1 MFRLFDTLMFTFE
14 RLRQHGL
21 LVMWTLIGL
30 TTATT
35 LALSVMLYIDAVNT
49 GLLESRLS
57 DPPYA
62 FRFRYLGAWEG
73 NVTQADITSAT
84 AVIEQR
90 FAQIIGLPVARS
102 ITYMRGPAWTL
113 RLPENQT
120 LGTFNIGTLAG
131 TEAQMFIS
139 SGSWPP
145 DSDPGDDDPVPVM
158 ASEYLLFNMGVE
170 VGDRLTAAIPGQN
183 AVELEVVALWR
194 PIHENDPT
202 WIFPSRFFN
211 EVLLVQA
218 DDLWRMLEGIERPV
232 EESAWHLLFDG
243 REVRTS
249 DVPGLLSS
257 IIDGERAV
265 LTALPGTR
273 MDVSPQDGLRA
284 FSNDVALLTQQ
295 LVIMVLPV
303 GGLVL
308 YFVSLVAG
316 LLVSR
321 QQNEDVT
328 LRSRG
333 MSRRAIL
340 VIHLLMWL
348 TLAAAALGMGISLA
362 PFVVRLVG
370 QTTSFLQFDPTA
382 PPLPVILTAQALA
395 AGAVTALIAAS
406 SGLLLAWRTTGST
419 ITSFKQQ
426 AGRASR
432 AWWQRMYLDILIMI
446 PALYVLYTLW
456 RQGGLVARAD
466 DPFSDPLTFLG
477 PTLFSLAFTLFFLRM
492 WPLLLRLLAW
502 LIAFGHGLT
511 LLMALRELTRSIG
524 RYRGTL
530 LMMCFT
536 LSLTGF
542 TASMASTLDRSL
554 EDAVNYRVG
563 ADQVIVTV
571 TDAQTEQSAPTEDGQ
586 QPTLSVV
593 GYNAPP
599 VEDLLDVP
607 GVYQVSRVGR
617 YPARL
622 SIPGQRLDGV
632 VLGVDR
638 AAMAAVTRFR
648 YDYANDSLADLFNR
662 LAGQRNGVL
671 ISTRTA
677 VNYNLLIGQ
686 EITLQINALNEWYET
701 RVPILGV
708 LNYFPT
714 LNPNEGFFAITNIDP
729 LFELAGT
736 VLPHN
741 VWLSLEAGADPQA
754 VRDAVRASGFPI
766 LEWQDPQTALQIAQ
780 SSPSRRG
787 VLGFL
792 SVGFIA
798 SITLTIISAI
808 IQSTASFRAQVTQL
822 GSLRAMGLGGLSVAG
837 YLIIL
842 QGMIAGSGILS
853 GTSIGLATTL
863 LFLPLLD
870 FSGGLPPYLV
880 RVAWND
886 IALVYGVFAGVLLVV
901 TLFITII
908 LGRQS
913 LITVVKL
920 GDA

>member
-1 MFRLFDTLMFTFE
+1 MFRLIDTLLFTFE
-14 RLRQHGL
+14 RLRQHTI
-21 LVMWTLIGL
+21 LVLWTLIGL
-30 TTATT
+30 ATAAT
-35 LALSVMLYIDAVNT
+35 LALSVMLYIDAVNS
-49 GLLESRLS
+49 GVLESRLT

-73 NVTQADITSAT
+73 NVTQADIISAT
-84 AVIEQR
+84 AAIEHQ
-90 FAQIIGLPVARS
+90 FTQTIGLPVAQS
-102 ITYMRGPAWTL
+102 VHYARGPAWTL
-113 RLPENQT
+113 RLPENQA
-120 LGTFNIGTLAG
+120 LGAFNIGTLTGA
-131 TEAQMFIS
+131 EAQIFVS
-139 SGSWPP
+139 SGEWPP
-145 DSDPGDDDPVPVM
+145 EPAEDSPIPVM
-158 ASEYLLFNMGVE
+158 VSETMLFRIGVQ
-170 VGDRLTAAIPGQN
+170 VGDTLTAVIPGQDP
-183 AVELEVVALWR
+183 VEIEIVALWR
-194 PIHENDPT
+194 PVNPNDLS
-202 WIFPSRFFN
+202 WIFPPKFFD
-211 EVLLVQA
+211 EVLLVQEA
-218 DDLWRMLEGIERPV
+218 DLWRMLGGIERPV
-232 EESAWHLLFDG
+232 EESAWYLRFDG
-243 REVRTS
+243 SDVRTS
-249 DVPGLLSS
+249 EVAGLLNRM
-257 IIDGERAV
+257 IDGERTV
-265 LTALPGTR
+265 VTALPGTR
-273 MDVSPQDGLRA
+273 MDLSPRDGLQA
-284 FSNDVALLTQQ
+284 FSREVNLLTQQ

-308 YFVSLVAG
+308 YFVALVAG

-340 VIHLLMWL
+340 GIHLLMWL
-348 TLAAAALGMGISLA
+348 ILAGIALAVGMVLSPLI
-362 PFVVRLVG
+362 VRLVG
-370 QTTSFLQFDPTA
+370 QTTSFLEFDPDI
-382 PPLPVILTAQALA
+382 PPLQVLFTTQALA
-395 AGAVTALIAAS
+395 AGAITTLIAAS
-406 SGLLLAWRTTGST
+406 SGLLLAWRTTGAT

-432 AWWQRMYLDILIMI
+432 AWWQRIYLDVLIMI

-477 PTLFSLAFTLFFLRM
+477 PTLFSLAFTLFFLRI
-492 WPLLLRLLAW
+492 WPILLRLLAGV
-502 LIAFGHGLT
+502 LSFGRGIT

-563 ADQVIVTV
+563 ADLVIVTV
-571 TDAQTEQSAPTEDGQ
+571 TDAQTEQVESEDGS
-586 QPTLSVV
+586 QPTLNVV

-599 VEDLLDVP
+599 VADLLEVP
-607 GVYQVSRVGR
+607 GVYEVSRVGR

-622 SIPGQRLDGV
+622 NLPGQRIDGT
-632 VLGVDR
+632 VLGIDR
-638 AAMAAVTRFR
+638 SAIAAVASFR
-648 YDYANDSLADLFNR
+648 VDYANENIADLFNL

-671 ISTRTA
+671 ISEKTA
-677 VNYNLLIGQ
+677 VERNLLIGQ
-686 EITLQINALNEWYET
+686 EVSLQLNALNEWYET
-701 RVPILGV
+701 KVPIVGV
-708 LNYFPT
+708 LKFFPT
-714 LNPNEGFFAITNIDP
+714 LDPNQGFFLVTNIDP
-729 LFELAGT
+729 LFELVGT

-741 VWLSLEAGADPQA
+741 VWLSLEADADPQT
-754 VRDAVRASGFPI
+754 VRDAVRAIGFPV
-766 LEWQDPQTALQIAQ
+766 LEWQDPAAALAVAQ
-780 SSPSRRG
+780 ASPSRRG

-798 SITLTIISAI
+798 SISLTLISAI
-808 IQSTASFRAQVTQL
+808 VQSTASFRAQVTQL
-822 GSLRAMGLGGLSVAG
+822 GSLRAMGLGGFSVAM
-837 YLIIL
+837 YLMIL

-886 IALVYGVFAGVLLVV
+886 IALVYAVFAGVMLVV
-901 TLFITII
+901 TLCITLL

-913 LITVVKL
+913 LSTVVKL